1 MTKLALLWCTCAL
14 ALTPAPRSHLPRRL
28 GSSFSDDDL
37 QRPAGHGYTRGPGED
52 DGFVDIP
59 TVDLLLTQRNEAKRR
74 RDFVVAD
81 AIRDE
86 LKVEHNV
93 GVHDRDRTWWLGRQQ
108 RQARPQRPPLPSD
121 HGYAREIGD
130 NTPLVDEAAVDA
142 LLLQRMHA
150 KMTRDFTRA
159 DAIRAEL
166 SSVHSVRVHDGRKVW
181 RAGVD
186 ADTADPWA
194 RVEDVYERD
203 ARDGGGA
210 VDDAA
215 VQNLLKRRSVAR
227 RRRHWQLADDILEQL
242 LDLGVVVNDKTRT
255 YAATVDYVPCAA
267 NCKGTMDPQD
277 REHVAELVAERA
289 LHKLRRQF
297 GEADAIRDRL
307 LEGWGVRIDDK
318 KHTWWQEVER

>member
-1 MTKLALLWCTCAL
+1 MRNKLNMTKLALLWCTCAL

-130 NTPLVDEAAVDA
+130 NTPLV
-142 LLLQRMHA
+142 
-150 KMTRDFTRA
+150 
-159 DAIRAEL
+159 L
-166 SSVHSVRVHDGRKVW
+166 SLIH
-181 RAGVD
+181 
-186 ADTADPWA
+186 
-194 RVEDVYERD
+194 
-203 ARDGGGA
+203 
-210 VDDAA
+210 
-215 VQNLLKRRSVAR
+215 
-227 RRRHWQLADDILEQL
+227 I
-242 LDLGVVVNDKTRT
+242 
-255 YAATVDYVPCAA
+255 
-267 NCKGTMDPQD
+267 
-277 REHVAELVAERA
+277 
-289 LHKLRRQF
+289 
-297 GEADAIRDRL
+297 
-307 LEGWGVRIDDK
+307 
-318 KHTWWQEVER
+318 

>member
-28 GSSFSDDDL
+28 GSSISDDDL

-108 RQARPQRPPLPSD
+108 RAARPQRPPLPSD

-159 DAIRAEL
+159 DSIRAEL
-166 SSVHSVRVHDGRKVW
+166 SSVHGVRVHDGRKVW

-215 VQNLLKRRSVAR
+215 VQALLRRRSVAR

-267 NCKGTMDPQD
+267 NCKGTMDPHD